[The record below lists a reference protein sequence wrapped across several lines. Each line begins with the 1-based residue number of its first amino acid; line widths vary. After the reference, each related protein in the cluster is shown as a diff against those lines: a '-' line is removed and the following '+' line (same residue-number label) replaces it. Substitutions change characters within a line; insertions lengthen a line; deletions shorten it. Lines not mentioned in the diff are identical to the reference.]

1 MEYLVLGV
9 VAVIMLAAVIAGYLK
24 GFVKIIL
31 SLVAALVAF
40 IIAVILTNPIG
51 NLVKNSDI
59 YEDMKTSVAKSLCSG
74 LMDEGLEITSVADLM
89 GTIELPDAI
98 AEHLAVS
105 VQDSFD
111 QELQELGQ
119 VSITDIAEATVGRIT
134 DFLVDVTVFILL
146 FILAYIALRIIIMVA
161 DLAAKLPGLNMIN
174 RLLGAVLG
182 AVQGIIIIWVVS
194 LILTACA
201 GTRLGAEIL
210 QTVSENEILGWVYS
224 HNLLWNFII
233 SMIG

>member
-1 MEYLVLGV
+1 MEYLVLGI
-9 VAVIMLAAVIAGYLK
+9 VAVIMLAAIIAGYLK
-24 GFVKIIL
+24 GFVRIIL

-51 NLVKNSDI
+51 NLVKHSDM
-59 YEDMKTSVAKSLCSG
+59 YEDMKTTVAESLCSG
-74 LMDEGLEITSVADLM
+74 FKDEGLEITSISELM
-89 GTIELPDAI
+89 ETIELPDAL
-98 AEHLAVS
+98 AEQLAES

-111 QELQELGQ
+111 KELQELGQ
-119 VSITDIAEATVGRIT
+119 VSIADIAEATVGRIT
-134 DFLVDVTVFILL
+134 DFLVDVAVFILL

-161 DLAAKLPGLNMIN
+161 DVAAKLPGLNLIN
-174 RLLGAVLG
+174 RLLGAALG
-182 AVQGIIIIWVVS
+182 AVQSILIIWGAS

-201 GTRLGAEIL
+201 GTQLGVEIL
-210 QTVSENEILGWVYS
+210 QTVSENEILNWIYS